1 MIVTKFLGTYKM
13 PVRAQF
19 SKYIKVLALTA
30 VLTVPL
36 AGCATSAHNT
46 YDEDAGVSDPIQP
59 FNRAMLS
66 FNEILDK
73 VLFNPVVAIYRTV
86 VPEVARKAVHNVLDN
101 VKAPVYLANE
111 LLQGD
116 LEGAG
121 TVVKRFAINTTVGVA
136 GLVDVAAKNGTTYQ
150 PEDFGQTLAVWGV
163 GPGPYIVWP
172 ILGPSTL
179 RDTFGF
185 AGDIAM
191 DPLFW
196 YAYNNE
202 KYALQYGRTGLTL
215 LDTKDRY
222 HDMMEDLRRNSGD
235 LYTSLQSV
243 YMQRRKALIND
254 LDPKKTALPSIE

>member
-1 MIVTKFLGTYKM
+1 M
-13 PVRAQF
+13 PASANF
-19 SKYIKVLALTA
+19 SKYFKILALTA
-30 VLTVPL
+30 VLSMPL
-36 AGCATSAHNT
+36 AGCATTQNNGPAD
-46 YDEDAGVSDPIQP
+46 DEVVSDPLRP
-59 FNRAMLS
+59 FNRVMLS

-73 VLFNPVVAIYRTV
+73 VLFNPIDNVYRTV
-86 VPEVARKAVHNVLDN
+86 VPEVARKAVTNVLAN
-101 VKAPVYLANE
+101 VKSPVYLANE

-136 GLVDVAAKNGTTYQ
+136 GIVDVAANNGTHYQ

-163 GPGPYIVWP
+163 GPGPYVVWP

-179 RDTFGF
+179 RDSVGF
-185 AGDIAM
+185 VGDIAM

-202 KYALQYGRTGLTL
+202 KYALQYTRTGLTL
-215 LDTKDRY
+215 LDTKHRY
-222 HDMMEDLRRNSGD
+222 RDTMEDLRRNSGD

-254 LDPKKTALPSIE
+254 LDPTKASLPSIE

>member
-1 MIVTKFLGTYKM
+1 
-13 PVRAQF
+13 
-19 SKYIKVLALTA
+19 
-30 VLTVPL
+30 
-36 AGCATSAHNT
+36 
-46 YDEDAGVSDPIQP
+46 
-59 FNRAMLS
+59 MLS

-73 VLFNPVVAIYRTV
+73 VLFNPIDNVYRTV
-86 VPEVARKAVHNVLDN
+86 VPEVARKAVTNVLAN
-101 VKAPVYLANE
+101 VKSPVYLANE

-136 GLVDVAAKNGTTYQ
+136 GIVDVAANNGTHYQ

-163 GPGPYIVWP
+163 GPGPYVVWP

-179 RDTFGF
+179 RDSVGF
-185 AGDIAM
+185 VGDIAM

-202 KYALQYGRTGLTL
+202 KYALQYTRTGLTL
-215 LDTKDRY
+215 LDTKHRY
-222 HDMMEDLRRNSGD
+222 RDTMEDLRRNSGD

-254 LDPKKTALPSIE
+254 LDPTKASLPSIE